1 MCLSHYVS
9 FVKCGSGK
17 NAPWVFFDSM
27 ADRMGEQSG
36 YNIPEVQFC
45 PDLNKWLSSEYQKE
59 IIKREDDKD
68 LPENIRRLL
77 CDAYMCMYQYS
88 DVAMFK

>member
-1 MCLSHYVS
+1 MYCTLCNFCVDVS
-9 FVKCGSGK
+9 F
-17 NAPWVFFDSM
+17 NRYIFFLE
-27 ADRMGEQSG
+27 GEQSG